1 MASVFHYS
9 LVSKFPTSAGYR
21 LTAAPV
27 RLVFPSTRA
36 ELLDF
41 VRHFDSVSDR
51 LLATGQVSN
60 AERLAHLAYEAR
72 RRAELAA

>member
-1 MASVFHYS
+1 MASVFHY
-9 LVSKFPTSAGYR
+9 LLPGN
-21 LTAAPV
+21 L
-27 RLVFPSTRA
+27 LSTRA

-41 VRHFDSVSDR
+41 ARQFDSVSDQ

-72 RRAELAA
+72 CRAELAA

>member
-9 LVSKFPTSAGYR
+9 LAAKFSTSAGHR
-21 LTAAPV
+21 LAAPPGP
-27 RLVFPSTRA
+27 LAFPPTRV

-41 VRHFDSVSDR
+41 ARHFDSVSDL

-72 RRAELAA
+72 CRAELAA